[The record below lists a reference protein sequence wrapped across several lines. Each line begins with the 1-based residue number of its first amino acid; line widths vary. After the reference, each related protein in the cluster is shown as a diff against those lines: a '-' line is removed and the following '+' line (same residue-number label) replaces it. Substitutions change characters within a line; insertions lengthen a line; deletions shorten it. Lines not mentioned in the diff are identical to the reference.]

1 MMTSSKAILPD
12 VPEMKDG
19 WRVACIAYRGV
30 RQKGGADLPAYV
42 GALAALRMRL
52 PELSPR
58 EAAEQTR
65 TAIYFASSE
74 HPKWF
79 WNGVGEPP
87 SGSRK

>member
-1 MMTSSKAILPD
+1 MSLTKQ
-12 VPEMKDG
+12 
-19 WRVACIAYRGV
+19 V
-30 RQKGGADLPAYV
+30 RKSV
-42 GALAALRMRL
+42 SWAARQNQVRHQAVLMLLGQSQAPRKRDR
-52 PELSPR
+52 EHPR

>member
-1 MMTSSKAILPD
+1 MISSSKAILPN

-19 WRVACIAYRGV
+19 WRAACIAYRRV
-30 RQKGGADLPAYV
+30 RQTGGGDLPAYLS
-42 GALAALRMRL
+42 ALEAIRTKV

-79 WNGVGEPP
+79 WNGVGAPRP
-87 SGSRK
+87 QS